1 MTSGHSSGGCGCR
14 VGGAGE
20 RWAGPWALALLAGL
34 CFSRR
39 RAAARA
45 LLVAG
50 SSALAASCGSS
61 SGTQAGS
68 DASTAGGCG
77 SGEVYCSA
85 CAGGGFCS
93 ASCPAVTCPAQ
104 LDAGLG
110 TVVAANGNG
119 GTCPGHASTSCQDCS
134 GGAFCVSGP
143 CPLTTCPVGDSGT
156 RGGSEGGTVVS
167 ASCPA
172 TLPTFGTTC
181 PALGLSCTYGGSPRP
196 SCRTIMGCGGAQQC
210 NCGSDTCPP
219 SACTTPQTWIGGGPG
234 SGVGLTDRCTW
245 TCPATPPSAGQP
257 CTPPGYCA
265 EADGSQCG
273 CIGFDSTGASVWTC
287 LPPPSD
293 PRCPKVAPLI
303 GSACTDEGLACGNYD
318 ICVTGSR
325 VLCKGSTWIDNFG
338 SCPK

>member
-1 MTSGHSSGGCGCR
+1 MDLVT
-14 VGGAGE
+14 V
-20 RWAGPWALALLAGL
+20 
-34 CFSRR
+34 

-45 LLVAG
+45 LLVVV

-61 SGTQAGS
+61 STQAGS
-68 DASTAGGCG
+68 DASTVGGCG
-77 SGEVYCSA
+77 SGEV
-85 CAGGGFCS
+85 
-93 ASCPAVTCPAQ
+93 
-104 LDAGLG
+104 
-110 TVVAANGNG
+110 
-119 GTCPGHASTSCQDCS
+119 
-134 GGAFCVSGP
+134 
-143 CPLTTCPVGDSGT
+143 LTTCPGGDSGT

-181 PALGLSCTYGGSPRP
+181 PALGLACTYGGSPRP

-273 CIGFDSTGASVWTC
+273 CIGFDPTGASVWTC

-325 VLCKGSTWIDNFG
+325 VLCKGSTWVDNFG